1 MEIWILGFSIIL
13 VGFLISS
20 LHELAHYL
28 SGRLWVTDIDLRFC
42 YGIWPCS
49 VIWNDPDVPNHV
61 IRVSGLA
68 PLVVLIPGYFLVTH
82 WVLPLLRMGGLNNYF
97 TAVSLIGI
105 LIAGLPISRA
115 DRLAI
120 FSPEEWR
127 QRATANKN
135 EDQ

>member
-1 MEIWILGFSIIL
+1 
-13 VGFLISS
+13 
-20 LHELAHYL
+20 
-28 SGRLWVTDIDLRFC
+28 
-42 YGIWPCS
+42 
-49 VIWNDPDVPNHV
+49 
-61 IRVSGLA
+61 
-68 PLVVLIPGYFLVTH
+68 
-82 WVLPLLRMGGLNNYF
+82 MGGLNNYF